1 MIEMQGPGVFLNP
14 PNKPIYQETQTIL
27 PNVVVDVGQ
36 GVDWGAIG
44 QSASQLGTTLV
55 EYNIDEKR
63 KKKMRLLDDLEA
75 KTKNQIDSAA
85 SINDFDSVDVL
96 TSEYK
101 NQVKNI
107 VGYDIESDGGGQT
120 SSVLLEKA
128 REVSYGF
135 DLYRQRAR
143 RETSDDVQLAAYRDD
158 SLTFQ
163 EQLQNIDDITTF
175 ESTVKDRETQ
185 LHQMIEDSKN
195 APQTLGQMAY
205 TAAIRK
211 DLLDLND
218 SAKRVKE
225 ANVKTI
231 TEASESKRKAD
242 LGIIL
247 NLTNS
252 ISQEYAKVADLQ
264 TQIDSA
270 KAGGLE
276 ADTELVTR
284 LTIELNSKLD
294 TIDGFRTTVDE
305 QKNNY
310 AKTYYNAGWSDN
322 LAVSILGKE
331 DYNTIL
337 NEQEKRDEAF
347 NLRSAAPFRVAR
359 ERQKT
364 AIKSI
369 NDRVDTSIG
378 SASVRIAAIDQLI
391 DEAPTEQA
399 KEKLR
404 IARDSIFIALENEL
418 LSTVEGGVPAFTKDL
433 VASYSGL
440 KVLGS
445 RPLPYPV
452 YSKRLDGTMAD
463 AIESEVAS
471 SSNIYKVFRPTV
483 DKFNAFLQTRLDVK
497 GGSNTGRSIQQE
509 KQLKYKFILNTLSQR
524 LPITA
529 SREDINGAYNSYLVE
544 NGINIYEPD
553 GITLKPYTEIVPQLQ
568 AKNIKLP
575 PNGFMHTDFFQDMLQ
590 NYLRSQTPVDLNKLS
605 SDFVTLFSSPEN
617 AWYGGLTGASDVN
630 SMTRGIADM
639 IAGGLSRPETSGV
652 ATAMFLMF
660 TPRNQ
665 IDTNIAALTA
675 AMPPNDFLSYKEV
688 INLGVLARAYNGN
701 GDPILFAAA
710 RQKDIS
716 ILKAKEQTIK
726 QVNDTDST
734 SALVGGYK
742 STAKVKDI
750 NEESR
755 TELNSIVLKL
765 RESVFPILD
774 IPRDDE
780 TLSST
785 DFNQKHLL
793 GNAVSQVTKDIITMS
808 LGHYYDLLIDQPNL
822 DEKSRFEKVTTR
834 IQDDLNNGYR
844 AGIDGLRKVV
854 TPNVKQQSLSSTMIA
869 GSNID
874 LPGIENSGQYVL
886 NTMLASDWD
895 HNGSDHTVWNQFG
908 MVTRPPDT
916 DRPTALALSI
926 SASNGTDISSI
937 PGDRSFNL
945 MAIAE
950 AAVGDKKD
958 NRTMLI
964 AQAAIRDLKNPTT
977 LADAINQVRTR
988 MASYKSGLDSGEYKF
1003 FVTTTTSNANK
1014 KVVSPLVTLQKKDGT
1029 PASSMQLTPLREPLK
1044 GTSAHRAT
1052 FKSVSKEQF
1061 NTWAVKQIN
1070 NGTINH
1076 TSVIDYLTIH
1086 NINQQTFSE
1095 TMQGVITDLPFP
1107 LTTIPTSIPNED
1119 YTYEFEEYLGKKQ
1132 WYVTQDGGQRVA
1144 LTSSFDTSDL
1154 QPVGKKIPSMLD
1166 RVVGIFSP
1174 TPDSTGITSDGII
1187 DRKRVVTT
1195 VAGKPIVLSYSKPT
1209 LSDKWS
1215 LETTSPNVTEKE
1227 ITTGVV
1233 DMKETYVSGGDEVV
1247 RLKYVKPSSSKT
1259 WMLIEGPS
1267 SENVTDS
1274 FTGRLP
1280 KENSIVK
1287 QALGIEDPIER
1298 YTMIAGELRRQA
1310 IASSDKTPES
1320 RKRILAADRYFD
1332 RAISF
1337 MKEQKRLRNDRKDLL
1352 TTFQEYVSEEVNQ
1365 LID

>member
-135 DLYRQRAR
+135 DLYRQKAR

-270 KAGGLE
+270 KASGLE
-276 ADTELVTR
+276 ADTKLVTK

-294 TIDGFRTTVDE
+294 TIDNFRTTVDE

-310 AKTYYNAGWSDN
+310 AKTYYNAGWSDK

-337 NEQEKRDEAF
+337 NEQEKHDKAV
-347 NLRSAAPFRVAR
+347 NLISAAPFRVAR

-364 AIKSI
+364 AIESI
-369 NDRVDTSIG
+369 NFRVNTSIE

-391 DEAPTEQA
+391 DEAQTEQA
-399 KEKLR
+399 KKKLR
-404 IARDSIFIALENEL
+404 IARDSVFIALENEL
-418 LSTVEGGVPAFTKDL
+418 LSIVEGGVPAFTKDL

-452 YSKRLDGTMAD
+452 YAQRLDGTMAD
-463 AIESEVAS
+463 AIESEVES

-483 DKFNAFLQTRLDVK
+483 DKFNAFLKTRLDVK

-509 KQLKYKFILNTLSQR
+509 KNKSILNALKER

-529 SREDINGAYNSYLVE
+529 SREDINEAYNFHLVE

-553 GITLKPYTEIVPQLQ
+553 GTTLKPFTEIVPQLQ
-568 AKNIKLP
+568 KENIKLP

-665 IDTNIAALTA
+665 IDTNIAALRT
-675 AMPPNDFLSYKEV
+675 AMPPNDFISNRAVEDLS
-688 INLGVLARAYNGN
+688 VLARAYNGN

-710 RQKDIS
+710 KQKDIS

-726 QVNDTDST
+726 QVNDPKST
-734 SALVGGYK
+734 SALVGKYK
-742 STAKVKDI
+742 STAEVKDV

-755 TELNSIVLKL
+755 TGLNSFVLKF
-765 RESVFPILD
+765 RESVFPFLD

-793 GNAVSQVTKDIITMS
+793 GNTVSEVTKDIITMS

-844 AGIDGLRKVV
+844 ASIDGLKRVV

-886 NTMLASDWD
+886 NTMLASDCD

-1044 GTSAHRAT
+1044 GTSAHRET

-1095 TMQGVITDLPFP
+1095 TMQVVITDIPSLKA
-1107 LTTIPTSIPNED
+1107 IPTSIPNED

-1209 LSDKWS
+1209 LSNKWS